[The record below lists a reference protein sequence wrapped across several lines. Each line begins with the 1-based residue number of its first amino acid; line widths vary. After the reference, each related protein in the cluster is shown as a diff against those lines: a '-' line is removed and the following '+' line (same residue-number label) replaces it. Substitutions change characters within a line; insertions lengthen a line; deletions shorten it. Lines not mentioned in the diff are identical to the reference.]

1 MDFGLTVNQSNK
13 ALAELS
19 THIQQHLS
27 APGTIKIEGT
37 FRGQPV
43 THFVNPSTGL
53 NVMRDSSGNLFGGWQ
68 VEGKALQHLLA
79 TGKLGGGK

>member
-1 MDFGLTVNQSNK
+1 MNFGLTVNQNNK

-19 THIQQHLS
+19 TRIQAHIS
-27 APGTIKIEGT
+27 ASGIIKIEGT
-37 FRGQPV
+37 FRNQPV
-43 THFVNPSTGL
+43 THFVNPATGL

-68 VEGKALQHLLA
+68 VEGKVLQHLLR